1 MILQHIKSD
10 VYHFIAG
17 DYLDIFLTESEIRQY
32 VAYNDIADC
41 IKTPLG
47 WYVNHDLG
55 FIPFN
60 QYLKHIS
67 QNALHLLSIVILNET
82 TNQFTNSNN

>member
-1 MILQHIKSD
+1 MLLKHIKSD

-17 DYLDIFLTESEIRQY
+17 DYLDIFLSEKEIRQLIH
-32 VAYNDIADC
+32 YNDIADV

-55 FIPFN
+55 FIPFHH
-60 QYLKHIS
+60 YLKHIS
-67 QNALHLLSIVILNET
+67 QNALELLSIVILNEN
-82 TNQFTNSNN
+82 TNNYETCNN

>member
-1 MILQHIKSD
+1 MILKHIKSD

-17 DYLDIFLTESEIRQY
+17 DYLDIFLTESEIRQLIC
-32 VAYNDIADC
+32 YNDIADC

-55 FIPFN
+55 FIPFHH
-60 QYLKHIS
+60 YLKHIS
-67 QNALHLLSIVILNET
+67 QNALDSLAIIILNEKT
-82 TNQFTNSNN
+82 TNYEASNN